1 MTRVNKMKTE
11 NDSRV
16 HFSDIIGIFEKIL
29 RSEMVGYNLF
39 II

>member
-11 NDSRV
+11 NGSRV
-16 HFSDIIGIFEKIL
+16 HFSDITAIFEKIL
-29 RSEMVGYNLF
+29 RSEMVGYTLF